1 MLYSFEEKKPILDS
15 SVYVAPGAKL
25 IGDVSIGKDS
35 SIWFNSVLRSDNDS
49 MRIGERVNIQD
60 FTMCHVDAG
69 YPMVIEDDV
78 SVGHHVILHG
88 CTVRKGALIGMG
100 AVILNG
106 AEIGEYALVA
116 AGALV
121 PEGKKIPPHTLVM
134 GSPAKAVRELTDKDM
149 EMLRGTNRHY
159 VEKGSKYREE
169 RIIE

>member
-1 MLYSFEEKKPILDS
+1 MMYSYEDKKPMLDP
-15 SVYVAPGAKL
+15 SVYVAPGSKL

-35 SIWFNSVLRSDNDS
+35 SIWFNSVLRADNDT

-60 FTMCHVDAG
+60 FTMCHVDTG
-69 YPMVIEDDV
+69 YPMVIEDEV

-88 CTVRKGALIGMG
+88 CTIRKGALIGMG

-116 AGALV
+116 AGSLV
-121 PEGKKIPPHTLVM
+121 PEGKKIPPRTLVM
-134 GSPAKAVRELTDKDM
+134 GSPAKVVRELTEKDM
-149 EMLRGTNRHY
+149 QMLMGTTRHY
-159 VEKGSKYREE
+159 AEKGSKYREE